1 MSKDDRFP
9 HLSLNDDD
17 DEIVI
22 QAGATSRATARESVQ
37 SSNEEREIAHRGK
50 ATEPHSPSADAAN
63 SAEAASSTS
72 ATDTELADENRL
84 HKTTEV
90 VEVEADQ
97 APGSQADRDELSRHE
112 GQKFR
117 RADEFSMQTT
127 EDDLHASGP
136 FTRMRAIILIVGVLA
151 LTAWI
156 IWWVLR

>member
-37 SSNEEREIAHRGK
+37 SSA
-50 ATEPHSPSADAAN
+50 
-63 SAEAASSTS
+63 
-72 ATDTELADENRL
+72 
-84 HKTTEV
+84 
-90 VEVEADQ
+90 
-97 APGSQADRDELSRHE
+97 SQADRDELSRHE
-112 GQKFR
+112 EQKHR

-151 LTAWI
+151 LAAWI
-156 IWWVLR
+156 IWWMLR

>member
-1 MSKDDRFP
+1 M
-9 HLSLNDDD
+9 
-17 DEIVI
+17 
-22 QAGATSRATARESVQ
+22 
-37 SSNEEREIAHRGK
+37 
-50 ATEPHSPSADAAN
+50 
-63 SAEAASSTS
+63 
-72 ATDTELADENRL
+72 
-84 HKTTEV
+84 HKTTELA
-90 VEVEADQ
+90 EVEADQ

-151 LTAWI
+151 LAAWI